1 MAVKYGK
8 HTHTALHPEKAHALV
23 LQGDDTKRSFF
34 HIHIVRNP
42 LSMHHYMNVHTDP
55 HTKYTKVLQAHEVQT
70 CT

>member
-8 HTHTALHPEKAHALV
+8 HTHTTLHPEKAHALV

-42 LSMHHYMNVHTDP
+42 LSMHHYMNAHTDP
-55 HTKYTKVLQAHEVQT
+55 HTKVLQAHEVQT